1 MLRIAGYIDKA
12 QAAEFAAEKVSTAS
26 AREALLAIA
35 RAWRKLAET
44 MASAIEADGGHTP
57 HGLDPA

>member
-12 QAAEFAAEKVSTAS
+12 QAAEMAAEEVSTPS

-35 RAWRKLAET
+35 QAWRKLADT
-44 MASAIEADGGHTP
+44 MASAIDADDGAP

>member
-12 QAAEFAAEKVSTAS
+12 QAAEVAAEKVSTPS

-35 RAWRKLAET
+35 HAWRQLADT
-44 MASAIEADGGHTP
+44 MAWAIEAGEGP
-57 HGLDPA
+57 HRFDPA